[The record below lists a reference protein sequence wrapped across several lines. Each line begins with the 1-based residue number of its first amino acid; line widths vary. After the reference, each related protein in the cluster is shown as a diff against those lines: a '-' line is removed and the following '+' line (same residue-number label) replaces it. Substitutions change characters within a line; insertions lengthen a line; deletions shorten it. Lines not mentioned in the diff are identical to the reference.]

1 MNFFET
7 IIGRRFFEHQIP
19 QLIEAL
25 QQIGAAL
32 HRPAGAVKLPVAA
45 DPDFLIDLFSGKY
58 EAEAYTR
65 TAEST
70 RLDNAVMSAEDALMK
85 FLPPQAMEPFEA
97 YQEAVK
103 AQSGRFADRVY
114 QSGFRIAVQMILA
127 GLSTP
132 DEETADGD
140 TPTR

>member
-1 MNFFET
+1 MDFFET
-7 IIGRRFFEHQIP
+7 ITGRRFFEHQIQ

-32 HRPAGAVKLPVAA
+32 HRPAEAVKLPVTA
-45 DPDFLIDLFSGKY
+45 DPNFLIDLFSGKY

-70 RLDNAVMSAEDALMK
+70 QLDHAVMSAENTLMK
-85 FLPPQAMEPFEA
+85 FLPSQALEPFEA

-103 AQSGRFADRVY
+103 EQSGRFAERVY
-114 QSGFRIAVQMILA
+114 QPGFRAAVQMILA
-127 GLSTP
+127 GVSAP
-132 DEETADGD
+132 DGETATERVDI
-140 TPTR
+140 